1 MSQFLPVLVSVR
13 SKAICSAAGESGPGD
28 RPERAGDINA
38 GSVEQYTFPER
49 IWTASQSRHPCISFR
64 NKETVKGPSGAA
76 TPLPSPAVSGHF
88 PATPHPNGPAW
99 RGQEEDNEAILLR
112 ASMPLFL
119 KLLKLKKKKKLY
131 CCWLGKLFCCLQLII
146 SPINSYCCLR
156 ATDSSVGK
164 GEESCTAPLNRQMG
178 FQYFGFHRPQTSNLN
193 TRTWI
198 VTKK

>member
-1 MSQFLPVLVSVR
+1 MSQFLPVLVSAR
-13 SKAICSAAGESGPGD
+13 SKARFRAAGESGPGD
-28 RPERAGDINA
+28 RPKRVGDINA

-49 IWTASQSRHPCISFR
+49 IWTASQSRHPCISFQS
-64 NKETVKGPSGAA
+64 KETVRGPSGAA

-99 RGQEEDNEAILLR
+99 RGQEEDNKAILLR

-119 KLLKLKKKKKLY
+119 KLLNLKKELY
-131 CCWLGKLFCCLQLII
+131 CCWLGKLFCWLHLII
-146 SPINSYCCLR
+146 SPINSDCCLR

-178 FQYFGFHRPQTSNLN
+178 SQYFGFHRPQTW
-193 TRTWI
+193 TQRHE
-198 VTKK
+198 

>member
-119 KLLKLKKKKKLY
+119 KLLKFKKKKKALLLLAWEALLLSSINYFPNKLLLLLTGYWQQCRQRGRKLY
-131 CCWLGKLFCCLQLII
+131 S
-146 SPINSYCCLR
+146 SP
-156 ATDSSVGK
+156 
-164 GEESCTAPLNRQMG
+164 
-178 FQYFGFHRPQTSNLN
+178 
-193 TRTWI
+193 
-198 VTKK
+198 